1 MRASLFLV
9 AALALAACSSP
20 VASPSANPQTLN
32 AVGRLVRA
40 HPGVDRFEV
49 WFENPTDDS
58 ILVMNA
64 LPFTCIISV
73 TPSRFTMG
81 YERALRVVIEASTVD
96 RCAHDT
102 GEVDF
107 QTKFYSRLKPLRW
120 EGSLDMWHN
129 PATSEWTAKIR
140 GDGNPICPDPGF
152 LEKGVRLEDLEHI
165 RFFWCSTR

>member
-9 AALALAACSSP
+9 AALALSACSSP

-32 AVGRLVRA
+32 PIGRLVRA
-40 HPGVDRFEV
+40 DPGVDRFEV

-58 ILVMNA
+58 FLVMNA
-64 LPFTCIISV
+64 LPFSCIISV

-81 YERALRVVIEASTVD
+81 YLKALPVVIEASIVD

-102 GEVDF
+102 AEVDF

-120 EGSLDMWHN
+120 DGSLDMWHN
-129 PATSEWTAKIR
+129 PEKDEWTAKIR
-140 GDGNPICPDPGF
+140 GDGSPICPDPTG
-152 LEKGVRLEDLEHI
+152 LEKGVRLEELEHI
-165 RFFWCSTR
+165 LFFWCST